1 MKNKPYKNTIPFKTF
16 IRKSID
22 ELRENNVNKEIQN
35 ANIAFN
41 LVANISM
48 CCYQTLIYVYINP

>member
-1 MKNKPYKNTIPFKTF
+1 MQNKPYKKTKPLKTF

-22 ELRENNVNKEIQN
+22 ELRENHVNKEIQH

-48 CCYQTLIYVYINP
+48 C